1 MSTSC
6 PRRAITGS
14 SPARTVRSP
23 PSRSTSTTRSHSSA
37 AILRTGAGR
46 GAIPALATT
55 TSTPPNRSPAAA
67 IAREI
72 AAASVTSACSPI
84 ALSVPSRAA
93 ASATSRPSRSM
104 SATEAPRRT
113 SARPQARPIPRAPP
127 VIIATRPDRLNTAS
141 ATTPPPRPLPDPVRR
156 YATHGPYPPPRP
168 LRRLARDRQQHVGR
182 PDHGRELLERILG
195 HPQRELRLA
204 RLIQGLGDLLTHP
217 PGPDGVQ
224 LDRRDG
230 QPPAPE
236 GHRPRPRLPELDPR
250 LLQRDQVQKRLRRLP
265 EAVLELLAQ
274 QHQIGHLARPG
285 DPPVHVDLRLLV
297 GDVVGG
303 HVGVDVDVQAHR
315 LPLRLPVRPVHRRRH
330 RLVEHLHVELEA
342 ERGHVTGLLV
352 AQQVAGAADLQV
364 AHG

>member
-84 ALSVPSRAA
+84 ALPVPSRAA

-127 VIIATRPDRLNTAS
+127 VITATRPDRLNTAS
-141 ATTPPPRPLPDPVRR
+141 ATT
-156 YATHGPYPPPRP
+156 PPPRP

-224 LDRRDG
+224 LDRIDR

-250 LLQRDQVQKRLRRLP
+250 LLQRDQVQKRLRRRP
-265 EAVLELLAQ
+265 EAVRELLAQ
-274 QHQIGHLARPG
+274 QHQIGHLA
-285 DPPVHVDLRLLV
+285 
-297 GDVVGG
+297 
-303 HVGVDVDVQAHR
+303 
-315 LPLRLPVRPVHRRRH
+315 
-330 RLVEHLHVELEA
+330 
-342 ERGHVTGLLV
+342 
-352 AQQVAGAADLQV
+352 
-364 AHG
+364 